1 MQRDAVGSTVECHV
15 ERSRSG
21 RNGVNRAAAGRG
33 RKLNDV
39 GEALTV
45 DADGL
50 VLRLDRT
57 ALKLIRHIIYLL
69 LAAARLMLSGVYRL
83 LNLLP
88 SFCSWR

>member
-1 MQRDAVGSTVECHV
+1 MRLTLAVQRDAVGSAVESHV
-15 ERSRSG
+15 ERSRGG
-21 RNGVNRAAAGRG
+21 RNGVYRAAAGRS
-33 RKLNDV
+33 RELNDI

-69 LAAARLMLSGVYRL
+69 
-83 LNLLP
+83 
-88 SFCSWR
+88 